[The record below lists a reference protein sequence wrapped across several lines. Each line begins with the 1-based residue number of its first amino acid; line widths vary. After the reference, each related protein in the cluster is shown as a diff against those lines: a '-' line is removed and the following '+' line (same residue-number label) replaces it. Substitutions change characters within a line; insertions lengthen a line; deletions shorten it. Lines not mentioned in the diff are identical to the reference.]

1 MQNMNGRSFYDTH
14 EVEKLTTIY
23 NRMIRLRI
31 NDTLKEFKLSES
43 NFFYVLLVC
52 ESPGISQDKLIQNIY
67 RDHSVVTRAISKLIK
82 NGWIE
87 KKMSD
92 VDKRQT
98 ELYPTAKAINNYQVI
113 FDKVTAVNDESI
125 AVLSEGETEQFK
137 VLLEKVIQAGIERE
151 RLSGKKIS
159 ELF

>member
-1 MQNMNGRSFYDTH
+1 MQNMNGNSFYDTH

-31 NDTLKEFKLSES
+31 NDTLKGFELSES

-52 ESPGISQDKLIQNIY
+52 ESPGVSQDELIQNIY

-82 NGWIE
+82 DGWLE
-87 KKMSD
+87 KKMSSA
-92 VDKRQT
+92 DKRRT
-98 ELYPTAKAINNYQVI
+98 ELYPTAKAINNYQDI
-113 FDKVTAVNDESI
+113 FDRITVVNDESI
-125 AVLSEGETEQFK
+125 SVLSAEEVKQFEHI
-137 VLLEKVIQAGIERE
+137 LEKVIQSGIERE
-151 RLSGKKIS
+151 RLAGRKIS

>member
-1 MQNMNGRSFYDTH
+1 MQNMNGNSFYDTH

-31 NDTLKEFKLSES
+31 NDTLKEFDLSES

-52 ESPGISQDKLIQNIY
+52 ESPGVSQDELIQNIY

-82 NGWIE
+82 DGWLE
-87 KKMSD
+87 KKMSS
-92 VDKRQT
+92 VDKRRT
-98 ELYPTAKAINNYQVI
+98 ELYPTAKAINNYQDI
-113 FDKVTAVNDESI
+113 FDRITVVNDESI
-125 AVLSEGETEQFK
+125 SVLSEEEIKQFEHI
-137 VLLEKVIQAGIERE
+137 LEKVIQSGIERE
-151 RLSGKKIS
+151 RLAGRKIS

>member
-1 MQNMNGRSFYDTH
+1 MQNMNGNSFYDTH

-31 NDTLKEFKLSES
+31 NDTLKEFELSES

-52 ESPGISQDKLIQNIY
+52 ESPGVSQDELIQNIY

-82 NGWIE
+82 DGWLE
-87 KKMSD
+87 KKMSSA
-92 VDKRQT
+92 DKRRT
-98 ELYPTAKAINNYQVI
+98 ELYPTAKAINNYQDI
-113 FDKVTAVNDESI
+113 FDRITVVNDESI
-125 AVLSEGETEQFK
+125 SVLSEEEIKQFEHI
-137 VLLEKVIQAGIERE
+137 LEKVIKSGIERE
-151 RLSGKKIS
+151 RLAGRKIS